1 MRDLLCRWR
10 SSGDSIEQGKKADP
24 GRKEMCGL
32 SSLCTG
38 LSGAGDFFGQK
49 THFTSMSKYLQDAA
63 SQRMKFLIKRIIAI
77 TVMGIITF
85 FREEES
91 FSGLEK
97 YMVKLEKVK

>member
-1 MRDLLCRWR
+1 
-10 SSGDSIEQGKKADP
+10 
-24 GRKEMCGL
+24 
-32 SSLCTG
+32 
-38 LSGAGDFFGQK
+38 
-49 THFTSMSKYLQDAA
+49 MSKYLQDAA

>member
-1 MRDLLCRWR
+1 
-10 SSGDSIEQGKKADP
+10 
-24 GRKEMCGL
+24 MCGL